1 MTSYSKQVRGTV
13 SHVYKHSFIFINMS
27 IYSYLRSNYCE
38 HALKVCYSSALNAL
52 SIEFLEIW
60 LTSIC
65 VSFSWFYP
73 GQLVYP
79 ALSSSIE
86 CTLFL
91 SLLSCLF
98 FFGCRRFIWNFFRLE
113 NEHLNNCGQF
123 RAVRDISVVPI
134 DTGDQALL
142 EQLMDDIDGQ
152 VFSTRKSRRK
162 SSIIMKSL
170 RKFSSRPEG
179 NRVDDIIVI
188 DIDRET
194 QV

>member
-1 MTSYSKQVRGTV
+1 MTTQKTAV
-13 SHVYKHSFIFINMS
+13 KHFRFSLMQRCSSFDIIFKAS
-27 IYSYLRSNYCE
+27 VDEYLR
-38 HALKVCYSSALNAL
+38 LFLVVL
-52 SIEFLEIW
+52 SRTACLPC
-60 LTSIC
+60 TNSI
-65 VSFSWFYP
+65 
-73 GQLVYP
+73 
-79 ALSSSIE
+79 A

-91 SLLSCLF
+91 SLLSCLLLF

-152 VFSTRKSRRK
+152 VFSTKKSRRK

>member
-1 MTSYSKQVRGTV
+1 MNT
-13 SHVYKHSFIFINMS
+13 
-27 IYSYLRSNYCE
+27 
-38 HALKVCYSSALNAL
+38 L

-60 LTSIC
+60 LTCIC
-65 VSFSWFYP
+65 VSFSWFYS

-79 ALSSSIE
+79 TLSSSIAF
-86 CTLFL
+86 TFLL

-98 FFGCRRFIWNFFRLE
+98 FSGCRRFIWNFFRLE

-152 VFSTRKSRRK
+152 VFSTRKGRRK
-162 SSIIMKSL
+162 PSIIMKSL

-179 NRVDDIIVI
+179 NRVDDIMVI
-188 DIDRET
+188 DVDRET
-194 QV
+194 KV